1 MSAAQP
7 LVDIL
12 LATCN
17 GDDYLAPQLD
27 SLLAQT
33 HSHFRLLV
41 SDDGSRDDTLA
52 ILHRYQSA
60 FGGRMVLLPA
70 QRSGGVLSNFGRLMQ
85 ASAEDGVASHIAF
98 CDQDDVWLPEKTARL
113 LAAVQGMENLRGT
126 AVPCLAHSDLT
137 VVDRDLQV
145 FSPSFAAYQ
154 RIAPPDIH
162 RLTLLSVNQVTG
174 CATLI
179 NRALLQLALPLP
191 PQAVMHDWWLALLAG
206 SGARQWVAQPL
217 ILYRQHGR
225 NQLGARDRSLP
236 SRLAR
241 LMRDGGGV
249 VKRVRQLGR
258 GTAAQAQALQQRLD
272 QRGLDGAYV
281 AEYLAWRRRSLARRA
296 LDYRTYYVGPE
307 LDRLSRLLLWK

>member
-1 MSAAQP
+1 MTQP
-7 LVDIL
+7 APVDIL
-12 LATCN
+12 LATYN
-17 GDDYLAPQLD
+17 GARYLAPQLD